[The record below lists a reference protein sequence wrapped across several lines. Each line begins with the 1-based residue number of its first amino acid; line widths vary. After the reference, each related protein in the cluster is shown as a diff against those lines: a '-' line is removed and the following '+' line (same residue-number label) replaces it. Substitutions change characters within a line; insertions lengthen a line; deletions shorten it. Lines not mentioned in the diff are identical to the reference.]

1 MFKPVFYKPLPGVGL
16 IPADLSLV
24 AAPWAGFSV
33 PSRGSL
39 SKWSSRVICQ
49 SFRLGLL
56 AGAAALGGDALG
68 GDCGGGGARVLGE
81 LLAVGS
87 EEAALGGDALG
98 DGLGDALVAALGGDL
113 GAAPPLE
120 NVLGGI
126 APPEDPDPLGAAP
139 PPEGPEVT
147 GATPW
152 LCWLSLGGIAPW
164 LGLNGAASPAGAIN
178 GVLAGLRYPWAA
190 ATCASTLCR
199 AASCRRWLTVSIP

>member
-1 MFKPVFYKPLPGVGL
+1 MQMFKPVFYEPLAAVGL
-16 IPADLSLV
+16 IPACLSLD

-33 PSRGSL
+33 PTTLSL
-39 SKWSSRVICQ
+39 SKWSSRWICQ
-49 SFRLGLL
+49 PFRLGLL
-56 AGAAALGGDALG
+56 AGGDALG
-68 GDCGGGGARVLGE
+68 GDCGGGGARVVGE

-113 GAAPPLE
+113 GGAAPPLE
-120 NVLGGI
+120 HVLGGI

-152 LCWLSLGGIAPW
+152 LSLGGIAPW
-164 LGLNGAASPAGAIN
+164 LGLNGTASPAGAIN
-178 GVLAGLRYPWAA
+178 GILAGLCSPDPA
-190 ATCASTLCR
+190 ATCTSTLCR
-199 AASCRRWLTVSIP
+199 AAS